1 MPERC
6 YNQLYQFVLFYKWRL
21 YTMAIYDTGTA
32 SLAANGQVTGAG
44 TQWTMPLT
52 LIRVG
57 ATLVFKTEPV
67 QIYTISEITS
77 DTSMAVYNPNG
88 ETVPAGTGYAILAHD
103 GISVQGLA
111 QDVAE
116 TLRYY
121 QSRETEVADA
131 VDAFNNFDAA
141 DFDSKVTQVNN
152 QYIDVVNLSS
162 QVAQNAAQVADNM
175 SSAAASAA
183 SAMSSEQS
191 AQAYAESLSGA
202 LISSFESGGVIES
215 RNQQMIWLN
224 SGNPKS
230 YVWMGDLP
238 KTVLENSTPYSSGGI
253 GDSSWSELGSKGYVS
268 FYDFGCV
275 GDGITND
282 IAGINRAINYAKSKN
297 LKIKQNDGV
306 FLVSGSDYIDIGSL
320 SADFTGSVIKPSAS
334 WTGQIVIANGSP
346 ITYGSESS
354 VVSSFNSMSNES
366 RSAGSNLFDSISG
379 NRELDGCFI
388 IFYTNQDMYKFRGSV
403 QKRVELNRVYNRGYI
418 ENSLKYALGSNVTS
432 VRALKINKTTQEIKG
447 LTIDESLST
456 RYQIVYVNNSTR
468 VLIKD
473 ISFINK
479 PLTQTFSD
487 TRLAISNSYDITVDG
502 LFAESTADASD
513 SSGDIYAYALGMSES
528 MNVKITNARVNG
540 KGWGATGS
548 NNCANVIFENC
559 DLSRIDFH
567 MPFHNYLKINN
578 CNIGARGVV
587 VTGLGDLY
595 IRDSVF
601 NASRYT
607 TGNIISTRPDAG
619 GFFDGNL
626 YMDNITFTGT
636 RATGLTGTGFI
647 NGLSNSGDGPVDGS
661 PIKSTLFNSVRIN
674 GVNFNSASYSSHPGN
689 LFYSNR
695 DGALLFPS
703 DVSISDV
710 NMSVFPSSAGV
721 GLTIDFSRFKGPFS
735 DMTNSESSLTGRF
748 TTNISIKGILSSN
761 IIFTG
766 ANSSHNP
773 NVSIYDLS
781 SPVGSSRYPIF
792 ETNQRGSYY
801 MVNCN
806 VERLRAYYGSDP
818 NGPVAIKFV
827 GGIVKSTSDAVSPVD
842 GSVNHDISFINTIFV
857 CNFNGQSQ
865 VTLPITTGISSRA
878 LLSSCDF
885 FDVSGGRL
893 NGLNIPVSEST
904 SATVGFRFR
913 LNQDLVVTTGYSST
927 NTFTA
932 NKISVISDSPQR
944 FSTGAS
950 STGTISFALSGALV
964 TSTKISTTS
973 GNELR
978 SIKLI

>member
-1 MPERC
+1 
-6 YNQLYQFVLFYKWRL
+6 
-21 YTMAIYDTGTA
+21 MAIYDLGTA
-32 SLAANGQVTGAG
+32 SLAANGEVTGVG
-44 TQWTMPLT
+44 TTWKAPLT

-57 ATLVFKTEPV
+57 ATIVFKTEPV
-67 QIYTISEITS
+67 KIYTISEIIS
-77 DTSMAVYNPNG
+77 DTQINVYNPNS

-103 GISVQGLA
+103 GITVQGLA

-131 VDAFNNFDAA
+131 VDAFNNFDFN
-141 DFDSKVTQVNN
+141 DFESKVTQVNN
-152 QYIDVVNLSS
+152 QYGDVVNMSS
-162 QVAQNAAQVADNM
+162 QVAQNAAQVAGDM
-175 SSAAASAA
+175 ASAAASAGL
-183 SAMSSEQS
+183 AMSSEQ
-191 AQAYAESLSGA
+191 AARGYAESLSGALISLSGA

-215 RNQQMIWLN
+215 RNQQMIWLD
-224 SGNPKS
+224 SGKPKS

-238 KTVLENSTPYSSGGI
+238 KTVPENSTPYSSGGI

-282 IAGINRAINYAKSKN
+282 ISGINRAINYAKSKN

-320 SADFTGSVIKPSAS
+320 SADFTGSVIKPSSS
-334 WTGQIVIANGSP
+334 WTGQITITNGQP
-346 ITYGSESS
+346 TTYDASSS

-366 RSAGSNLFDSISG
+366 RAAGSNLFDSISE
-379 NRELDGCFI
+379 NRDLDGCFI
-388 IFYTNQDMYKFRGSV
+388 VFYTNQDMYTYRDSV
-403 QKRVELNRVYNRGYI
+403 QKRIELNRVYNRGYL
-418 ENSLKYALGSNVTS
+418 ENSLKYDLGNNVTS

-468 VLIKD
+468 LLIKD

-479 PLTQTFSD
+479 PITQVFSD
-487 TRLAISNSYDITVDG
+487 TRLAIANSYDITVDG
-502 LFAESTADASD
+502 LFAESVADARD
-513 SSGDIYAYALGMSES
+513 SSGELYSYALSIGES
-528 MNVKITNARVNG
+528 MNVRIMNARVNG
-540 KGWGATGS
+540 KGWGANGS
-548 NNCANVIFENC
+548 NNCANVTFENC

-567 MPFHNYLKINN
+567 MPFHNYLKIEN

-587 VTGLGDLY
+587 VTGLGDLH
-595 IRDSVF
+595 IRDSAF

-607 TGNIISTRPDAG
+607 NGNIITTRADAG

-636 RATGLTGTGFI
+636 RSTSLTGTGLI
-647 NGLSNSGDGPVDGS
+647 NGISYEGNGPVAGS
-661 PIKSTLFNSVRIN
+661 PIKSTLFNSVRIK
-674 GVNFNSASYSSHPGN
+674 GLNFKSGNYSSHPGN
-689 LFYSNR
+689 LFYSSR

-710 NMSVFPSSAGV
+710 NMSAFPSSASL

-748 TTNISIKGILSSN
+748 TTNISIKGILSNN
-761 IIFTG
+761 IVFMG
-766 ANSSHNP
+766 ANSLHNP

-827 GGIVKSTSDAVSPVD
+827 GGIVKSTSGTTSPVD
-842 GSVNHDISFINTIFV
+842 GSVDHDISFINTRFV

-865 VTLPITTGISSRA
+865 STLPITTGISRMA

-885 FDVSGGRL
+885 FDISGVRL
-893 NGLNIPVSEST
+893 NGLNIPVKEST
-904 SATVGFRFR
+904 SVTVGFGFR
-913 LNQDLVVTTGYSST
+913 LNQDLVVTTGVSGT

-944 FSTGAS
+944 FATGTS
-950 STGTISFALSGALV
+950 STGTISFALSGTLV
-964 TSTKISTTS
+964 SSTTISTTS
-973 GNELR
+973 GNQLR
-978 SIKLI
+978 SVKLI